1 MCNVYTCTVEPLNK
15 GHLGTQAAVPYSE
28 VVPYW
33 EVRIKLS
40 FYELLQHFM
49 NFYSISDIQNTL
61 WCNKMV
67 QSTLFQTRNIVR
79 SNVI

>member
-1 MCNVYTCTVEPLNK
+1 MPGQWNLLIRDTLVHRPLSLIRRLSLI
-15 GHLGTQAAVPYSE
+15 GRFG
-28 VVPYW
+28 
-33 EVRIKLS
+33 IKLS